1 MVCRTTLIPLAVL
14 AISCL
19 GCSPPA
25 SAPAPGGASAPEA
38 AGRNDPPV
46 PTVPVKTPTADD
58 YVRKM
63 GEFYRGVQSFAVQVK
78 SSTLIEGEDGQPLP
92 GLNQPTFARALTVQ
106 RPNRVLMRDDSGQA
120 PAVTSDGET
129 FVAYMPST
137 SKYLESPAPGSFDAL
152 LKDQLSMAF
161 GGGLQVFV
169 LHLASADPLQ
179 ALMENVTSAVYVGL
193 EDVKGKAAHRIRLT
207 QEQRTPFGNQEM
219 QWQVWIAA
227 EGQPLLLQVRFD
239 QGTQQ
244 IQLPGRAPQQI
255 TIAAVEV
262 FDRWEIDPPLPAD
275 AFAAVVPDGAR
286 RAGDL
291 QDLFTPV
298 PPLLGEAAPPIKL
311 ALLEE
316 GELDLAN
323 HAGKEVVMLD
333 FWATW
338 CGPCRAEMPILAEVA
353 EEFKDKGVVLYAVN
367 LREEPEEIREF
378 LTSQDLNTT
387 VALDKEGAVAG
398 EYGVDG
404 IPHLVVIDKNGVVQA
419 VHVGLS
425 PNLRHELQRELNAV
439 LAGQDIA
446 NNPLAPETP
455 EAEEGGNPL
464 QNLFRKLDK
473 GAKAV
478 GGKGGGAAVPEN

>member
-1 MVCRTTLIPLAVL
+1 VPTQ
-14 AISCL
+14 
-19 GCSPPA
+19 PA
-25 SAPAPGGASAPEA
+25 SADE
-38 AGRNDPPV
+38 
-46 PTVPVKTPTADD
+46 
-58 YVRKM
+58 YVRTM
-63 GEFYRGVQSFAVQVK
+63 GEFYRGVQSFSVQAK
-78 SSTLIEGEDGQPLP
+78 SSTLIEGEDGQPLA
-92 GLNQPTFARALTVQ
+92 GLNQPSFSRALTVQ
-106 RPNRVLMRDDSGQA
+106 RPNRVTVRDDTGQA
-120 PAVTSDGET
+120 PSVTSDGEN

-137 SKYLESPAPGSFDAL
+137 SKYLETPAPASFDAL
-152 LKDQLSMAF
+152 IKDQLSMAF

-169 LHLASADPLQ
+169 LHLAAADPLQ
-179 ALMENVTSAVYVGL
+179 ALLENVTSTEYVGQ
-193 EDVKGKAAHRIRLT
+193 EDLNGNAAHRIRLT

-219 QWQVWIAA
+219 QWQMWIAA

-244 IQLPGRAPQQI
+244 IQLPGREPQKI
-255 TIAAVEV
+255 TIAAVEA
-262 FDRWEIDPPLPAD
+262 FDRWQIDAPLADD

-338 CGPCRAEMPILAEVA
+338 CGPCRAEMPVLAEIA

-367 LREEPEEIREF
+367 LREEPDEIREF

-387 VALDKEGAVAG
+387 VALDKEGTVAG

-425 PNLRHELQRELNAV
+425 PNLKRELQRELSAV
-439 LAGQDIA
+439 LDGQDIV
-446 NNPLAPETP
+446 NNPLPPEVP
-455 EAEEGGNPL
+455 EADEGEGGNPL

-473 GAKAV
+473 GAKAA
-478 GGKGGGAAVPEN
+478 GGKDAAASEGTEN